1 MRIITARALV
11 ATLALTLAFGCAR
24 GNGKGTSLD
33 PDEFI
38 ATARLPEGLRLELAA
53 REPNVVDPVAV
64 AFDATGRMYVVEMGD
79 YPMRPEGAGPLGRV
93 KLLDDT
99 DGDGYY

>member
-1 MRIITARALV
+1 MGYAAFFKRTTRATVAMVGLV
-11 ATLALTLAFGCAR
+11 WAVSGCAS
-24 GNGKGTSLD
+24 GKGTSLD

-64 AFDATGRMYVVEMGD
+64 AFDANGRMYVVEMGD
-79 YPMRPEGAGPLGRV
+79 YPVRPGGRGRSAG
-93 KLLDDT
+93 
-99 DGDGYY
+99 